1 MSGETINN
9 EQKSFKEFVKY
20 HFNSKIKPKDKRL
33 EIIQTK
39 QYLEIRSKK
48 AGIVIRLEQKNFIGN
63 RIKLMGYFDCYE
75 EQMDIF
81 IKSKGGF
88 DN

>member
-48 AGIVIRLEQKNFIGN
+48 AGIVIRLE
-63 RIKLMGYFDCYE
+63 
-75 EQMDIF
+75 
-81 IKSKGGF
+81 
-88 DN
+88 